1 MSFVNFN
8 DLPDTARVWIFGA
21 ENPLD
26 SSQVQKLTENM
37 GLFLEQWTAH
47 KSELN
52 PSWELRL
59 NQFIV
64 VGLDESMLAASGCSI
79 DSMVHNLKNFE
90 SAIGANIVGTSL
102 KVFYRDKNESIQCV
116 GRAEFKQLVENGS
129 VNEETV
135 VFNNMIQ
142 TAADLRQNRWE
153 IPMQES
159 WHMQAFGVLV

>member
-21 ENPLD
+21 ENTLD
-26 SSQVQKLTENM
+26 SSQVQKLRENM

-47 KSELN
+47 KRELN
-52 PSWELRL
+52 PSWELRH

-79 DSMVHNLKNFE
+79 DSMVRNLKNFE
-90 SAIGANIVGTSL
+90 SAIGANIIDTSL

-116 GRAEFKQLVENGS
+116 GRSEFKQLVANGT
-129 VNEETV
+129 VTEETV

>member
-8 DLPDTARVWIFGA
+8 DLPDTSRVWIFGA

-37 GLFLEQWTAH
+37 GRFLEQWTAH

-52 PSWELRL
+52 PSWEVRH
-59 NQFIV
+59 NQFII
-64 VGLDESMLAASGCSI
+64 VGLDENMMTASGCSI

-90 SAIGANIVGTSL
+90 ATIGANIVGTSL
-102 KVFYRDKNESIQCV
+102 KVFYRDKNESIQCES
-116 GRAEFKQLVENGS
+116 RAEFKRLVENGS

-142 TAADLRQNRWE
+142 TAADLLQNRWE

>member
-1 MSFVNFN
+1 MSFVNFS

-21 ENPLD
+21 EKPLD
-26 SSQVQKLTENM
+26 SSQVQKLRENM

-47 KSELN
+47 KRELK
-52 PSWELRL
+52 PSWELRH

-79 DSMVHNLKNFE
+79 DSMVRNLKNFE

-116 GRAEFKQLVENGS
+116 GRAEFKQLVENGT
-129 VNEETV
+129 VNEATV

-159 WHMQAFGVLV
+159 WHLQAFAVLV

>member
-1 MSFVNFN
+1 MSFDNFN
-8 DLPDTARVWIFGA
+8 ELPDTARVWIFGA

-26 SSQVQKLTENM
+26 SSQVRKLTENM

-47 KSELN
+47 KKELN
-52 PSWELRL
+52 PGWGLRY

-64 VGLDESMLAASGCSI
+64 IGLDESMMAASGCSI
-79 DSMVHNLKNFE
+79 DSMVQNLKNFE

-102 KVFYRDKNESIQCV
+102 KVFYRDKNKSIQCV
-116 GRAEFKQLVENGS
+116 DRAEFKQLVENGS

-135 VFNNMIQ
+135 VFNNLIQ
-142 TAADLRQNRWE
+142 TVADLRENRWE

>member
-8 DLPDTARVWIFGA
+8 DLPDTARVWIFGSK
-21 ENPLD
+21 NPLD

-37 GLFLEQWTAH
+37 GLSLEQWTAH

-52 PSWELRL
+52 PSWELRH
-59 NQFIV
+59 NQFIII
-64 VGLDESMLAASGCSI
+64 GLDENMMAASGCSI

-90 SAIGANIVGTSL
+90 SAIAANIVGNSL

-142 TAADLRQNRWE
+142 TAGDLRENGWE
-153 IPMQES
+153 IPMRDS